1 MAKEEKL
8 LDLTECNVAKGLLIL
23 VIPMVLGNLLNA
35 AYSTVDAIWIGQIV
49 GSKGLAAVAVS
60 FPLTMV
66 VTAIA
71 SGIAT
76 AVNVLIGQYFGAN
89 DKEYVMYISKVSTTV
104 SLITALILAV
114 LGYVFAPELMI
125 FLNTSYPQPH
135 SCLMIISTTS

>member
-23 VIPMVLGNLLNA
+23 VIPMILGNLLNA

-49 GSKGLAAVAVS
+49 GSKGLAAVSIS

-66 VTAIA
+66 ITAIA

-76 AVNVLIGQYFGAN
+76 AVNVL
-89 DKEYVMYISKVSTTV
+89 V
-104 SLITALILAV
+104 
-114 LGYVFAPELMI
+114 
-125 FLNTSYPQPH
+125 
-135 SCLMIISTTS
+135 